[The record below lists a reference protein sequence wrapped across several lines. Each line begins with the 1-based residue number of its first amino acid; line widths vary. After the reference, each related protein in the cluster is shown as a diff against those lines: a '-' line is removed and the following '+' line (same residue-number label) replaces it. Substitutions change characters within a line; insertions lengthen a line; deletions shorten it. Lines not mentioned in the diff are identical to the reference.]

1 MATLIIESTDP
12 ENIKLLTELAKKLGD
27 RVKSISATETEDLLL
42 GDLMDSVKTGEYVD
56 RADVM
61 EALRS

>member
-27 RVKSISATETEDLLL
+27 RVKSISTTETEDLLL